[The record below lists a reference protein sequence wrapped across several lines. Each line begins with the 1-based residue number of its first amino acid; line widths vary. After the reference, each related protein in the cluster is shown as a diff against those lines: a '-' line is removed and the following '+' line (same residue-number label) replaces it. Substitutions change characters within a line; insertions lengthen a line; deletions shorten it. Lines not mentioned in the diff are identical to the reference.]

1 MRIALR
7 DGTAIEV
14 RAIRPDDKELLARAW
29 SRLSPASQQKR
40 FLTAKPRLTS
50 GDLRYLTE
58 IDGHRHFALVAVLT
72 DRPSDVVGVGR
83 FVRLRED
90 PDAAEFAIV
99 IGDPYQGQGLGGQ
112 LAEWLAQRAVAEGI
126 KRFTATT
133 AADNA
138 PAQRLIRRI
147 SNHLS
152 YDHRSG
158 PLREIVADLAA

>member
-7 DGTAIEV
+7 DGTPIEV
-14 RAIRPDDKELLARAW
+14 RPIRSDDKALLARGW

-58 IDGHRHFALVAVLT
+58 IDGHRHVALVAVLA
-72 DRPSDVVGVGR
+72 DRPSHVVGVGR
-83 FVRLRED
+83 FVCLRED
-90 PDAAEFAIV
+90 HDTAEFAIV

-112 LAEWLAQRAVAEGI
+112 LAERLAQRAVAEGI
-126 KRFTATT
+126 TRFTATT
-133 AADNA
+133 TADNA
-138 PAQRLIRRI
+138 PAQHLIRRI

-152 YDHRSG
+152 YDHRVG
-158 PLREIVADLAA
+158 ALHEIVADLAA